1 MCVCRICS
9 VTFMFVALYVCVICN
24 PLLVYL
30 SVLCNLPVLPIC
42 EVVLCIIPA
51 RMPFFSCFYC
61 VFISSV
67 SLGICRLSEGLYCA
81 L

>member
-51 RMPFFSCFYC
+51 RNFFLAFYC

-67 SLGICRLSEGLYCA
+67 SLGTRRLSEGLYCA